1 MRPIKLRMA
10 AFGTYLEPITLDFE
24 RDLRGE
30 KLFLIHGAT
39 GAGKTTILDA
49 ICYALYGE
57 TSGKARDIKDM
68 RSKGVDDKVL
78 TEVEFTFALGEKIFH
93 IKRRISYSSN
103 RKENKY
109 QTQAALFCDGK
120 LIESKDRAVKN
131 KITELLGF
139 SAEQFRQVVVLPQG
153 EFKKFLSADAEDRQ
167 KVLNVLFD
175 SEPYKKIEDALS
187 ERAKNSAEAVNA
199 LKNRCAELERQIG
212 GANSNSLPE
221 LEKNL
226 LLAQKKV
233 AELKKFFDDAQAA
246 LTKGKFL
253 ANKFGDLSRITAELA
268 AAQKNFDEAYK
279 KFSAAQAE
287 YQRRMAEE
295 SARKELERQASDLDA
310 IKKAREELKAK
321 SGELEEKK
329 KSLALANAA
338 FDDCDGKAKEYEKL
352 LEERK
357 AQKARVEGADV
368 KFEQAKQTL
377 ERARQRDGILRTIA
391 RLEKELEMELEKL
404 AVVAKNLK
412 SAQIEQNR
420 LQIVNSAAYL
430 ATKLKDGEPCPVCG
444 SLEHPAIIAEAIPT
458 AAELQKAEEKVSRLT
473 TANTQQERAVAQVKG
488 KIFSQR
494 KSLED
499 YKNEPDTAAAQK
511 NFDEWKKKAAELADY
526 QARIEKGEA
535 LIRKNNSALNK
546 AIIAKNSAT
555 SEVAKLEG
563 AISETKKKIPEKY
576 LDDAEQLDADLS
588 AAEKN
593 FAQLDAAWKKADK
606 NFRVASEE
614 KSAREATLKSVRKNF
629 DALQSDLKDKTPPD
643 LLALERQAAEADDKF
658 RAQLEE
664 KAQLDN
670 TLRTL
675 KKFSAELDKSKKE
688 LVATEKISDMWRR
701 LSDVANATGKGESE
715 LKISFQR
722 YFLSTMFAEVLTEAN
737 NRLKKMSNG
746 RYLFQMKDAGKR
758 SNSTAGL
765 NLEILDENS
774 GALRPV
780 ETLSGG
786 ESFLASLSLALGLA
800 AVVRNKIGGI
810 QLDTIFID
818 EGFGSLDT
826 ETLDFAISTI
836 TEQSG
841 GRLVGIISHVEE
853 LKNQIPVRL
862 EVKTSKTGSK
872 AEFKYGLFRD

>member
-10 AFGTYLEPITLDFE
+10 AFGTYLEPVTLDFE

-57 TSGKARDIKDM
+57 TSGKAREAKDM

-78 TEVEFTFALGEKIFH
+78 TEVEFSFALGDKIFQV
-93 IKRRISYSSN
+93 KRRISYSSN
-103 RKENKY
+103 RKDNKY

-120 LIESKDRAVKN
+120 LIETRDRAVRN

-139 SAEQFRQVVVLPQG
+139 NADQFRQVVVLPQG
-153 EFKKFLSADAEDRQ
+153 EFKKFLSADADDRQ

-175 SEPYKKIEDALS
+175 SEPYKKIEDAIS
-187 ERAKNSAEAVNA
+187 ERAKISAEAVKN
-199 LKNRCAELERQIG
+199 LKTHCEDLERQIG
-212 GANSNSLPE
+212 GADSNSLPE

-233 AELKKFFDDAQAA
+233 AELKKISDDAQAA
-246 LTKGKFL
+246 LTKGKLL
-253 ANKFGDLSRITAELA
+253 ANKFGDLSKITAELSD
-268 AAQKNFDEAYK
+268 AQKKFDEAHK
-279 KFSAAQAE
+279 KFSAAEAE
-287 YQRRMAEE
+287 YQRRVAEE
-295 SARKELERQASDLDA
+295 SERKELERQSRDLDA
-310 IKKAREELKAK
+310 IKTARKDLKTK
-321 SGELEEKK
+321 SDDLEREK
-329 KSLALANAA
+329 KSLALANAT
-338 FDDCDGKAKEYEKL
+338 FDKCDGNAKYYEKL
-352 LEERK
+352 IEERK
-357 AQKARVEGADV
+357 AQKAKVDGADV
-368 KFEQAKQTL
+368 KFEQAKQSL
-377 ERARQRDGILRTIA
+377 DRAHQRDKILREIA
-391 RLEKELEMELEKL
+391 RLEKELDTETAKL
-404 AVVAKNLK
+404 AAVAKNLK

-458 AAELQKAEEKVSRLT
+458 AAELQRAEEKVSRLT
-473 TANTQQERAVAQVKG
+473 AENTQQEREVAQVKG
-488 KIFSQR
+488 KIFSQK
-494 KSLED
+494 KSLEN
-499 YKNEPDTAAAQK
+499 YIGVPETAAAQK
-511 NFDEWKKKAAELADY
+511 VFDEWQKKAAELADY
-526 QARIEKGEA
+526 QKRIETGES
-535 LIRKNNSALNK
+535 LIRENNSALNK
-546 AIIAKNSAT
+546 AISAKNSAT
-555 SEVAKLEG
+555 SKVAKLEG
-563 AISETKKKIPEKY
+563 AISEAKKKIPEKY
-576 LDDAEQLDADLS
+576 LDDDAQLDADLS
-588 AAEKN
+588 AAQKN

-606 NFRVASEE
+606 NFRAASEE
-614 KSAREATLKSVRKNF
+614 KSAREATLKSVQKNF
-629 DALQSDLKDKTPPD
+629 DALQRELKDKTPPD
-643 LLALERQAAEADDKF
+643 LSALEQKATAANETYGAARD
-658 RAQLEE
+658 E
-664 KAQLDN
+664 KAKLET
-670 TLRTL
+670 TLNTL
-675 KKFSAELDKSKKE
+675 KKFSAELDKCKKE
-688 LVATEKISDMWRR
+688 LAAAEKISDMWRR

-746 RYLFQMKDAGKR
+746 RYLFQMKDAGKTKAK
-758 SNSTAGL
+758 TAGL

-810 QLDTIFID
+810 QLETIFID

-862 EVKTSKTGSK
+862 EIFKSKTGSYAK
-872 AEFKYGLFRD
+872 FIG